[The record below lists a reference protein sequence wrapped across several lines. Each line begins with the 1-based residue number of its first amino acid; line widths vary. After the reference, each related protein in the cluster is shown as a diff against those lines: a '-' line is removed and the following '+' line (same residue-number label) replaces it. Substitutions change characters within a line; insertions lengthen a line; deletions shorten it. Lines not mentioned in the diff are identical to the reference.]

1 MKKIVALMFFAGMIM
16 FTAWGQPNKKV
27 IETTGTFK
35 QDQVKPV
42 TAITADVVKRV
53 VYQYAVK
60 VVQGEVTP
68 ETKPITIGWGLYFTK
83 VNVHNPWN
91 HAVRFWVK
99 LVLSGPDGKPG
110 PSPSAY
116 FPFSL
121 DADYATEFSQEAF
134 QMIFK
139 EPLPKCFEGFLVI
152 MSRYP
157 LDVVGVYT
165 GSAATRQLATMYME
179 RVPARELTLK
189 EIPDGV
195 KMED

>member
-1 MKKIVALMFFAGMIM
+1 MKKIIALLFFAGMIM
-16 FTAWGQPNKKV
+16 FTAWGQQIKKV
-27 IETTGTFK
+27 VETTGTIK
-35 QDQVKPV
+35 QDQVRPT
-42 TAITADVVKRV
+42 TAIAPEMVKRI

-68 ETKPITIGWGLYFTK
+68 DTKPVTIGWGLYFTK

-91 HAVRFWVK
+91 HTVKFWVK
-99 LVLSGPDGKPG
+99 LVLSGPDGNQG

-116 FPFSL
+116 FPFKL

-152 MSRYP
+152 MSRFP

-165 GSAATRQLATMYME
+165 GSAGPKQLATMYME

-189 EIPDGV
+189 EIPEGL
-195 KMED
+195 KIED

>member
-1 MKKIVALMFFAGMIM
+1 MKKVFVLLFFAGMIVC
-16 FTAWGQPNKKV
+16 TAWGQPNKKV
-27 IETTGTFK
+27 IETPGTIR
-35 QDQVKPV
+35 QDQVG
-42 TAITADVVKRV
+42 TASVMVPGVAGKVI
-53 VYQYAVK
+53 YQYAVK

-68 ETKPITIGWGLYFTK
+68 ETKPVTIGWGLYFTK

-91 HAVRFWVK
+91 HVVKFWVK
-99 LVLSGPDGKPG
+99 LVLSGPDGNPG

-116 FPFSL
+116 FPFKL
-121 DADYATEFSQEAF
+121 EADYATEFSQDAF

-152 MSRYP
+152 MSKFQ

-165 GSAATRQLATMYME
+165 GSAGPKQLATMYME

-189 EIPDGV
+189 EIPNGL
-195 KMED
+195 KMDD